1 MSPLQLAFDSMFIQL
16 QKAVNEVVGREVS
29 IKVDIIMAIPIEET
43 EKYKQRLLQANKLI
57 MNVMNEARNNSN
69 EYFKVNKPSEQVRGQ
84 AIKKQKLLEKNIQIE
99 MNKENNT

>member
-43 EKYKQRLLQANKLI
+43 EKYKQ
-57 MNVMNEARNNSN
+57 
-69 EYFKVNKPSEQVRGQ
+69 
-84 AIKKQKLLEKNIQIE
+84 
-99 MNKENNT
+99 

>member
-1 MSPLQLAFDSMFIQL
+1 
-16 QKAVNEVVGREVS
+16 
-29 IKVDIIMAIPIEET
+29 
-43 EKYKQRLLQANKLI
+43 